1 MSRIHDALRRAEEE
15 RLSGVVSEPQEDA
28 LPAPTV
34 GIPSSYADAVLAE
47 DGVAGT
53 AAVRAETAA
62 ELPSTADAF
71 LSKLQQPSWSPDMS
85 KLLFM
90 NGNSHI
96 AVGTEEFR
104 TLRAR
109 LYQARTKRPVKTLL
123 VASAMPGEGKSF
135 VSANLAQVLARQQGR
150 RTLLIDADL
159 RWSRLHNIF
168 GAPSGPGLTEYLAGE
183 VDEQKIIQRSSNEN
197 FFFIPGGRSASN
209 PAELIGNGRL
219 KQLLERIGPMFSWI
233 VFDTPPAVPVSDAS
247 RLAEICD
254 GVVLVVNAG
263 VTPFDVAQ
271 KARQE
276 FKDKP
281 VLGVVLNRV
290 APKHTYSAYYYSSY
304 ERERSKPAEKN

>member
-15 RLSGVVSEPQEDA
+15 RLANGPVADEITGVLPEPA
-28 LPAPTV
+28 T
-34 GIPSSYADAVLAE
+34 GIPASYADEVLATPSSAMAAQHAIPG
-47 DGVAGT
+47 DGLP
-53 AAVRAETAA
+53 AA
-62 ELPSTADAF
+62 ESF
-71 LSKLQQPSWSPDMS
+71 LSRLRQPAWTPDMT

-96 AVGTEEFR
+96 AAGTEEFR

-109 LYQARTKRPVKTLL
+109 LYQARTKRPVKTIL
-123 VASAMPGEGKSF
+123 VASAMPSEGKSF
-135 VSANLAQVLARQQGR
+135 VSANLAQVLARQHGR

-159 RWSRLHNIF
+159 RWSRLHDLF
-168 GAPSGPGLTEYLAGE
+168 GAPSGPGLTEYLSGE
-183 VDEQKIIQRSSNEN
+183 ATEEQVIQRSTNEN
-197 FFFIPGGRSASN
+197 FFLIPGGRAASN
-209 PAELIGNGRL
+209 PAELIANGRM
-219 KQLLERIGPMFSWI
+219 KVLLERVGPLFSWI

-247 RLAEICD
+247 RLAELCD

-271 KARQE
+271 KAREE

-290 APKHTYSAYYYSSY
+290 APKATYSAYYYSSY
-304 ERERSKPAEKN
+304 ERERTKQTEKN

>member
-15 RLSGVVSEPQEDA
+15 RTAGTVPEPVTDA
-28 LPAPTV
+28 LPVPQG
-34 GIPSSYADAVLAE
+34 GIPASYADAVLAE
-47 DGVAGT
+47 PGLSASAHMDTAGDF
-53 AAVRAETAA
+53 
-62 ELPSTADAF
+62 PSTAEAF
-71 LSKLQQPSWSPDMS
+71 LSRLRQPSWSPDMQ

-96 AVGTEEFR
+96 NVGTEEFR

-109 LYQARTKRPVKTLL
+109 LYQARTKRPVKTIL

-135 VSANLAQVLARQQGR
+135 VSANLSQVLARQQGR

-159 RWSRLHNIF
+159 RWSRLHTMF
-168 GAPSGPGLTEYLAGE
+168 GAPSGPGLTEYLASE
-183 VDEQKIIQRSSNEN
+183 ADEQQIIQRSSNEN
-197 FFFIPGGRSASN
+197 FFFIPGGRAASN
-209 PAELIGNGRL
+209 PAELITNGRL
-219 KQLLERIGPMFSWI
+219 KLLLDRLGPMFSWI

-247 RLAEICD
+247 RMAELCD
-254 GVVLVVNAG
+254 GVVLVVSAG
-263 VTPFDVAQ
+263 VTAFDVAQ

-290 APKHTYSAYYYSSY
+290 APKTTYSAYYYSSY
-304 ERERSKPAEKN
+304 ERERSKHAEKN